1 MVTFAPTI
9 IFLFSLS
16 VFNPIECKNYYLLNN
31 EESNS
36 KYVYSLFGLGNLGK
50 IVNNGISNI
59 VVGSSNTPQK
69 EQPLA
74 KAPPLRPSSPTD
86 VRAQTD
92 MTLCYYLGD
101 DVENSHLQFNPQWQ
115 FTQSNLKGL
124 YDYINQLTLGT
135 NYLLGLQNYKLKWK
149 GPYARTD
156 KANRYPDK
164 LKEDTLRVS
173 KIGCDVVVFLV
184 FNDFS
189 SGQDVAGH
197 KYSGFAVGG
206 PCEQDQAKGYTVI
219 VDQGFY
225 EKTWMGPQILA
236 HHLLLMLT
244 SDLYP
249 ANDSR
254 RYCPNEKSLL
264 HKFIKAGEQSIDQCV
279 VNMLNQSNIGLRK
292 CLLDS

>member
-1 MVTFAPTI
+1 MTF
-9 IFLFSLS
+9 
-16 VFNPIECKNYYLLNN
+16 
-31 EESNS
+31 
-36 KYVYSLFGLGNLGK
+36 
-50 IVNNGISNI
+50 
-59 VVGSSNTPQK
+59 
-69 EQPLA
+69 
-74 KAPPLRPSSPTD
+74 
-86 VRAQTD
+86 
-92 MTLCYYLGD
+92 
-101 DVENSHLQFNPQWQ
+101 
-115 FTQSNLKGL
+115 
-124 YDYINQLTLGT
+124 YICT
-135 NYLLGLQNYKLKWK
+135 NFF
-149 GPYARTD
+149 R
-156 KANRYPDK
+156 
-164 LKEDTLRVS
+164 EF
-173 KIGCDVVVFLV
+173 I
-184 FNDFS
+184 
-189 SGQDVAGH
+189 
-197 KYSGFAVGG
+197 VGG